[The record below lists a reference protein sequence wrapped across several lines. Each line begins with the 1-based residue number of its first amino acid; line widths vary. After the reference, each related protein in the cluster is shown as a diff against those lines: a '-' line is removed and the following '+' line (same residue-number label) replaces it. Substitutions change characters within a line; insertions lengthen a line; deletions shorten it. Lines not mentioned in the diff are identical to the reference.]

1 MNIQRSLLMILQ
13 DRFNILGLL
22 IIIILVSQIFT
33 NLQLRLLQQLKMYVT
48 VDNRVVG
55 SYCTSKLF
63 QEMFHGRKTNIFKK
77 SPRLFGFQRSQI
89 ESQLNGADGWEL
101 RTQWN
106 ILSKYQEIII
116 KYPTVFS
123 TLSSQHHSAVIQ
135 FGFFGKGNIS
145 PI

>member
-1 MNIQRSLLMILQ
+1 MDWKSVVKTWKTCEIK
-13 DRFNILGLL
+13 
-22 IIIILVSQIFT
+22 QISFT
-33 NLQLRLLQQLKMYVT
+33 KFFKNGPFQEKNDLFDS

-63 QEMFHGRKTNIFKK
+63 QEMFHGRKTNLFKK

-106 ILSKYQEIII
+106 ILSKYQEIIT

-123 TLSSQHHSAVIQ
+123 TLSRQHHSAVTQ
-135 FGFFGKGNIS
+135 FGFFGQGNIS